1 MTNNLQQNP
10 ESQNVNNK
18 TEKKTWVAPSL
29 MEEVVSETKSGVGPT
44 LPNEGATYHS

>member
-29 MEEVVSETKSGVGPT
+29 MEEVVSETKSGPIGT
-44 LPNEGATYHS
+44 AAEGGTYHS